1 MSNND
6 NRIKTGY
13 PHIDKPWLQFYDKE
27 VISVPEPKTNLT
39 EYLKMKNQ
47 GRGNLI
53 ASSYYGKEISFN
65 ELFTK
70 ADVAARV
77 LNELGVK
84 KGEVIMNLVPNIPA
98 SGEIW
103 LGATQIGAISDFI
116 DPRPDT
122 MDINANAKKY

>member
-1 MSNND
+1 MSNES
-6 NRIKTGY
+6 RIKTGY
-13 PHIDKPWLQFYDKE
+13 PHLDKPWLQFYDEKR
-27 VISVPEPKTNLT
+27 VSIPEPETNVT

-53 ASSYYGKEISFN
+53 ASSYYGKETSFN
-65 ELFTK
+65 ELFNR
-70 ADVAARV
+70 ADIAAKV
-77 LNELGVK
+77 LNELGVQ

-103 LGATQIGAISDFI
+103 LGATEIGAISDFI

-122 MDINANAKKY
+122 MDVKANAKKY

>member
-53 ASSYYGKEISFN
+53 AS
-65 ELFTK
+65 
-70 ADVAARV
+70 
-77 LNELGVK
+77 
-84 KGEVIMNLVPNIPA
+84 
-98 SGEIW
+98 
-103 LGATQIGAISDFI
+103 
-116 DPRPDT
+116 
-122 MDINANAKKY
+122 